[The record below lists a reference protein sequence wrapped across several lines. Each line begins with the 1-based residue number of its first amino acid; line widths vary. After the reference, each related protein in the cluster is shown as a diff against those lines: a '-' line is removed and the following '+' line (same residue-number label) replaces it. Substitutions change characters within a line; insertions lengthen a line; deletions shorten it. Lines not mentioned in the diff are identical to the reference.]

1 MTDNSGS
8 NEHNRLPAE
17 ERSGISGKKRR
28 FVDDDDMGYSSKS
41 AAGTVPN
48 SGKGGGKRQR
58 RGRQTGFD
66 SRDNSHPGSRRDE
79 GQSTTAKTVQGA
91 VTSSGSKFAII
102 NDDIFVPR
110 DVAVDCNSWP
120 LYKDEQVEVQIVGV
134 SRGGN
139 QRKTHPYRAI
149 HIRKS
154 QEHSNAM
161 RGKFR
166 NSAPNNFRSRTH
178 GFGRGRARES
188 LPRGNRGPFIR
199 ENDTRSRTKT
209 KHNITNQAQAA
220 TENSTTEYKPID
232 TAALLKKRKEEK

>member
-1 MTDNSGS
+1 MRKLKNAKKNVEVEPQGSRGGVDTVTDNSGS
-8 NEHNRLPAE
+8 NEHDRLPAE
-17 ERSGISGKKRR
+17 ERSGTSGKKRR
-28 FVDDDDMGYSSKS
+28 FVDDDDMDYSSKS
-41 AAGTVPN
+41 AAGTVPT
-48 SGKGGGKRQR
+48 SGTGGGKRQR
-58 RGRQTGFD
+58 RGRQMGFD
-66 SRDNSHPGSRRDE
+66 SRDNSHPGSRRDR
-79 GQSTTAKTVQGA
+79 GQSTTAQTVQGA
-91 VTSSGSKFAII
+91 VTSSGSKFAIV

-166 NSAPNNFRSRTH
+166 NSASNNFRSRTH
-178 GFGRGRARES
+178 GFGEVEARIPSKGVTEDP
-188 LPRGNRGPFIR
+188 LFVKVTQK
-199 ENDTRSRTKT
+199 EDKDKT
-209 KHNITNQAQAA
+209 
-220 TENSTTEYKPID
+220 
-232 TAALLKKRKEEK
+232 